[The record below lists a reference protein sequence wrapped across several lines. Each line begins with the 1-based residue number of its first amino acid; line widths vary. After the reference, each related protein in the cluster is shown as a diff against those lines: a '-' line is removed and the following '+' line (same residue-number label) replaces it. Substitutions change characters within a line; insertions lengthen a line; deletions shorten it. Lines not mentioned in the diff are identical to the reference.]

1 MVSQIKVYLSIFK
14 NAWLLLILI
23 VLNTFFCLLF
33 FNSLGKNINQIKS
46 NIAKDNG
53 YILISDKVISDKNS
67 YFLFDPLVKFYENE
81 DTTQNVYVDLIMVVP
96 NQTYDYYNTPNN
108 FEALISKNIAIEY
121 NIKINDEIL
130 ISNAQSKIRYKVI
143 EIIGAEYGLI
153 EQKLDINKGVVLLGY
168 NDLIIDNTKSII
180 TLTSNLQN
188 QSFSDVND
196 VFNIMN
202 STTNLLRETIP
213 IFLLFLTLTSLLW
226 IFINYLHV
234 NNKKMITRLKEDGGD
249 KRLIINQAALIL
261 IINLLIIII
270 SITTSLIIVK
280 NTPTI
285 IVLLPLSLIF
295 FFSIISFI
303 KLIRRK
309 TSYVSNWN

>member
-1 MVSQIKVYLSIFK
+1 MVNQIKVYLSIFK

-67 YFLFDPLVKFYENE
+67 YILFDPLVKFYKNE
-81 DTTQNVYVDLIMVVP
+81 DTNQNVYVDLIMVVP
-96 NQTYDYYNTPNN
+96 DQTYDYYNTPNN
-108 FEALISKNIAIEY
+108 FEAMISKNIATKY

-130 ISNAQSKIRYKVI
+130 ISNIQSEITYKVI

-153 EQKLDINKGVVLLGY
+153 EQKLDINKGVILLGY

-196 VFNIMN
+196 VFNIMK

-213 IFLLFLTLTSLLW
+213 VFLLFLTLTSLLW
-226 IFINYLHV
+226 VFTNYLHV

-249 KRLIINQAALIL
+249 NKLIINQSALIL

-270 SITTSLIIVK
+270 STTTSLIIVK
-280 NTPTI
+280 NTPVI
-285 IVLLPLSLIF
+285 IAFLPLLLFF

-309 TSYVSNWN
+309 NSYVSN